1 MTKYIIIQNRKFV
14 SKTVATQLLRYSN
27 RNSID
32 HLIHSNKLQCFKIN
46 GIEKS
51 LIPLDQIQ
59 NHPRFNRKETAV

>member
-14 SKTVATQLLRYSN
+14 SKTVATRLLGYSN

>member
-1 MTKYIIIQNRKFV
+1 MTKYIIIKNRKFV
-14 SKTVATQLLRYSN
+14 SKTVATQLLGYSN

-32 HLIHSNKLQCFKIN
+32 HLILSNKLQCFKIN